1 MSSHVSKIDRALIGA
16 AIAGGRVFARAA
28 GITMNRQTSFHLKPQ

>member
-1 MSSHVSKIDRALIGA
+1 MSSHVSMIDSAVIRT
-16 AIAGGRVFARAA
+16 AIAGARVFARAA

>member
-1 MSSHVSKIDRALIGA
+1 MSSHVSGIDRAPIGA
-16 AIAGGRVFARAA
+16 ALAGRRVFARAA